1 MGTWNSIV
9 ESTLPYFPLFSM
21 IIAISSTLLAAHW
34 ILIRRHEEL
43 GNERMWPR
51 QIAMLGLTL
60 IALVALVL
68 VLPLSEGTR
77 NRLLGIIGL
86 LISGILAFSST
97 NVVANLMAGILLRVT
112 KPFRTGDFIRIGD
125 HFGRVAE
132 RGLFDTEVQS
142 ESRELIAIP
151 NTYLVSHPVT
161 TIRTSG
167 TIISTTLSLGYDVHH
182 AHVEPLLLQAA
193 KEIGL
198 EEPFVHILEL
208 GNYAIT
214 YRISGFLPEV
224 KWLITARS
232 NLCRKVLDILHG
244 QGIEI
249 MSPTFMNQRRVDD
262 AGKIIPTLVQ
272 KDLSAPPV
280 LAEDIVFD
288 KAEQAEQ
295 TEKEKQKLMDD
306 MQELETALKEAPE
319 EEKNR
324 IKDEIEEG
332 RERLKL
338 LEQTTEEPS
347 AETHIAEPDN
357 SHDNGEG
364 GGVGPASSLKS
375 SAK

>member
-1 MGTWNSIV
+1 MGIWNSIV
-9 ESTLPYFPLFSM
+9 GLTLPYLPLLSM

-60 IALVALVL
+60 VTLVALVL
-68 VLPLSEGTR
+68 VLPVSEGTR

-112 KPFRTGDFIRIGD
+112 KPFRTGDFIRVGD
-125 HFGRVAE
+125 HFGRVSE
-132 RGLFDTEVQS
+132 RGLFETEIQS

-151 NTYLVSHPVT
+151 NTYLASHPVT
-161 TIRTSG
+161 TIRSSG
-167 TIISTTLSLGYDVHH
+167 TIIATTLSLGYDVHH

-193 KEIGL
+193 KESGL

-214 YRISGFLPEV
+214 YRISGFLPEI

-232 NLCRKVLDILHG
+232 NLCRSVLDILHD

-249 MSPTFMNQRRVDD
+249 MSPTYMNQRPVND
-262 AGKIIPTLVQ
+262 AAKIIPTSVQ
-272 KDLSAPPV
+272 KDLSSRPV
-280 LAEDIVFD
+280 IAEDIVFD

-295 TEKEKQKLMDD
+295 SENEKQKLIND

-319 EEKNR
+319 EEKKR
-324 IKDEIEEG
+324 IKDEIAEG

-338 LEQTTEEPS
+338 LEQTTEELS
-347 AETHIAEPDN
+347 AKTRIAEPD
-357 SHDNGEG
+357 SSRDTGKG

>member
-1 MGTWNSIV
+1 MGIWNSIV
-9 ESTLPYFPLFSM
+9 EFTLPYLPLLSM

-34 ILIRRHEEL
+34 MLIRRQEEL
-43 GNERMWPR
+43 GNERMCPR
-51 QIAMLGLTL
+51 QICMLGLTL
-60 IALVALVL
+60 VALVALIL
-68 VLPLSEGTR
+68 VLPVSEGAR

-97 NVVANLMAGILLRVT
+97 TVVANLMAGILLRVT
-112 KPFRTGDFIRIGD
+112 KPFRTGDFIRVGD
-125 HFGRVAE
+125 HFGRVSE
-132 RGLFDTEVQS
+132 RGLFETEIQS

-151 NTYLVSHPVT
+151 NTYLVSNPVT
-161 TIRTSG
+161 TIRSSG
-167 TIISTTLSLGYDVHH
+167 TIIATTLSLGYDVHH
-182 AHVEPLLLQAA
+182 AQVEPLLLQAA
-193 KEIGL
+193 KESGL

-214 YRISGFLPEV
+214 YRISGFLPEI

-232 NLCRKVLDILHG
+232 NLCHSVLDILHG

-249 MSPTFMNQRRVDD
+249 MSPTYMNQRPVND
-262 AGKIIPTLVQ
+262 AARIIPTLVQ
-272 KDLSAPPV
+272 EDLSAPPV
-280 LAEDIVFD
+280 MAEDIVFD

-295 TEKEKQKLMDD
+295 TENEKQKLMDD

-338 LEQTTEEPS
+338 LEQTPEESS
-347 AETHIAEPDN
+347 AETHVTEPDR
-357 SHDNGEG
+357 SRDTGKD
-364 GGVGPASSLKS
+364 GGVGTAGPLKS
-375 SAK
+375 SMK